1 MITDLNHKYK
11 DRDPMDTVNL
21 IQNFFLSKKY
31 SINITQNEKT
41 DADTFW
47 CHLEL
52 NTQDG
57 KNILTSNGK
66 GSTMEY
72 SLASGHAE
80 LYERYCAGFQDN
92 VENLFKQYVTNK
104 KNYNYYYFPDEKLFN
119 FNEIYCSNELFKSFF
134 DLTGCENNIN
144 YNNFVK
150 ILKTP
155 NNKLPCVPFINLSN
169 NNKELYFNLNLL
181 NCMQGSDGLAAGNSL
196 EEAIV
201 QGMSEIYEHYVTD
214 KLYYENS
221 KDVVYFQLNLQKI
234 KKTLPDYLIN
244 IIDKIEQS
252 DCYLSVYDL
261 SYNFNMPVLMSII
274 VDKNHQV
281 YLNTGAAPVF
291 NIALE
296 RVLTEIYQGRQSF
309 GVYDYNKSLIKPY
322 RNYSVE
328 ESIFN
333 NVGSLTMRNS
343 YPEELLLNKLVIGTY
358 NKEIFL
364 EDKEYTNIDL
374 MNYYIQL
381 NKNNNFEI
389 YYRNL
394 SQTNEIFA
402 VRLFCTNHM
411 IFPWK
416 YNIYLQLDE
425 NIRKDILNIALQLNK
440 EKKYSD
446 NYFILLEQLEI
457 MMNSFVLSNNLA
469 LQEFISFI
477 FGKYLK
483 IFPVSTLENFFNY
496 YDAQCLFNPEINI
509 LEKNR
514 YAYLNSLYY
523 YKVSGKYTDQE
534 ILNIFI
540 NIFKYNNIDEI
551 ILDLKNIQNK
561 KYVIRKIFNIKEE

>member
-1 MITDLNHKYK
+1 MATDLNHKYK
-11 DRDPMDTVNL
+11 DRDPVDTINI
-21 IQNFFLSKKY
+21 IQNFFLNKKY
-31 SINITQNEKT
+31 NINMTKNEKS

-52 NTQDG
+52 KTQDG
-57 KNILTSNGK
+57 KVILTSNGK

-80 LYERYCAGFQDN
+80 LYERYCAGFQNNLKD
-92 VENLFKQYVTNK
+92 LFKQYRENK
-104 KNYNYYYFPDEKLFN
+104 NNYNYYYSEDEQLFN
-119 FNEIYCSNELFKSFF
+119 FNEIYNSNILLKSFF
-134 DLTGCENNIN
+134 DLTGREDSIN
-144 YNNFVK
+144 YHNFVNSLE
-150 ILKTP
+150 IP
-155 NNKLPCVPFINLSN
+155 DNKLPCVPFINLKN
-169 NNKELYFNLNLL
+169 QQKLYFNLSLL
-181 NCMQGSDGLAAGNSL
+181 NCMQGSDGLAAGNTL

-214 KLYYENS
+214 RLYYDNS
-221 KDVVYFQLNLQKI
+221 KDVIYFQLNLPKI
-234 KKTLPDYLIN
+234 KQTLPEYLIN

-252 DCYLSVYDL
+252 GCYLYIYDL

-309 GVYDYNKSLIKPY
+309 SVYEYDKSLIKPY
-322 RNYSVE
+322 RNYSIE

-333 NVGSLTMRNS
+333 NASSFTMRNN
-343 YPEELLLNKLVIGTY
+343 YPEELLLNKIIVGSY
-358 NKEIFL
+358 NKEVFL
-364 EDKEYTNIDL
+364 EDKEYTNTDL

-381 NKNNNFEI
+381 NEKNNFEI
-389 YYRNL
+389 YYRDL
-394 SQTNEIFA
+394 SQVKEIFV
-402 VRLFCTNHM
+402 VRLFCTNKV

-425 NIRKDILNIALQLNK
+425 TIRNDILNLALQINQEK
-440 EKKYSD
+440 EYSD
-446 NYFILLEQLEI
+446 NYFSLLEKLEDI
-457 MMNSFVLSNNLA
+457 MNSFMFTNNLA
-469 LQEFISFI
+469 LKEFISFI
-477 FGKYLK
+477 FGKHSK

-496 YDAQCLFNPEINI
+496 YTTQCLSNPEVDEI
-509 LEKNR
+509 EKHR

-523 YKVSGKYTDQE
+523 YKVSNKYSDQE

-540 NIFKYNNIDEI
+540 NIFKYNNLEEI
-551 ILDLKNIQNK
+551 LLDLENIQDK